1 MRGTLPLSPGR
12 EARRLIF
19 QEFSS
24 MLGIGQKFPQD
35 SFQGKWQ
42 VVPSGRGTG
51 IRNRFAQP
59 PVHP

>member
-1 MRGTLPLSPGR
+1 
-12 EARRLIF
+12 
-19 QEFSS
+19 